1 MRNGI
6 RHLSVLA
13 GLGLALI
20 TLAACGHRDQRLVDQ
35 YFNAVNSKD
44 NQTLGSF
51 AAVGFDKKVDRWRIA
66 KESDEEKAPMP
77 LSDLVAKQ
85 KELEKAVAENKK
97 AATAYSMDHYADVD
111 AVREAR
117 KAGKPVPGKMQAVG
131 AEWDKYNQKDRDLKK
146 QLADA
151 NAAVEKE
158 KRNLER
164 SLGPTENAEGLSGDM
179 VTKRLDLM
187 LTINGQEQP
196 YVMTLRK
203 YDIKGSARPRWVVH
217 DLKPA

>member
-6 RHLSVLA
+6 RHLLVLT
-13 GLGLALI
+13 GLGLV
-20 TLAACGHRDQRLVDQ
+20 LAACGHRDQNLVDQ

-66 KESDEEKAPMP
+66 KESDEEKAPIP
-77 LSDLVAKQ
+77 LTDLIAKQ

-97 AATAYSMDHYADVD
+97 TATAYSMDHYAEVD
-111 AVREAR
+111 QVRETR
-117 KAGKPVPGKMQAVG
+117 KAGKPVPGKLQAVA

-146 QLADA
+146 ALADA
-151 NAAVEKE
+151 TAAVEKE

-179 VTKRLDLM
+179 VTKRLDLV
-187 LTINGQEQP
+187 LTINGEDQP

>member
-6 RHLSVLA
+6 RHLLVLT
-13 GLGLALI
+13 GLGLV
-20 TLAACGHRDQRLVDQ
+20 LAACGHRDQRLVDQ

-66 KESDEEKAPMP
+66 KESDEEKAPIP
-77 LSDLVAKQ
+77 LTDLIAKQ

-97 AATAYSMDHYADVD
+97 TATAYSMDHYAEVD
-111 AVREAR
+111 QVREAR
-117 KAGKPVPGKMQAVG
+117 KAGKPIPGKLQAVA

-146 QLADA
+146 ALADA
-151 NAAVEKE
+151 SAAVEKE

-164 SLGPTENAEGLSGDM
+164 SLGPTENTEGLSGDM
-179 VTKRLDLM
+179 VTKRLDLV
-187 LTINGQEQP
+187 LTINGEEQP

-203 YDIKGSARPRWVVH
+203 YDIKGSARPRWVVQ

>member
-6 RHLSVLA
+6 RHLLVLT
-13 GLGLALI
+13 GLGLV
-20 TLAACGHRDQRLVDQ
+20 LAACGHRDQRLVDQ

-66 KESDEEKAPMP
+66 KESDEEKAPIP
-77 LSDLVAKQ
+77 LTDLIAKQ

-97 AATAYSMDHYADVD
+97 AATAYSMDHYAEVD

-117 KAGKPVPGKMQAVG
+117 KAGKPVPAKLSAVA

-146 QLADA
+146 ALADA
-151 NAAVEKE
+151 TAAVEKE

-179 VTKRLDLM
+179 LTKRLDLV
-187 LTINGQEQP
+187 LTINGQDQP

-203 YDIKGSARPRWVVH
+203 YDIKGSARPRWVVQ

>member
-6 RHLSVLA
+6 RHLLVLT
-13 GLGLALI
+13 GLGLAL
-20 TLAACGHRDQRLVDQ
+20 AACGHHDQRLVDQ
-35 YFNAVNSKD
+35 YFNAVNAKD
-44 NQTLGSF
+44 NSTLGSF

-66 KESDEEKAPMP
+66 KESDEEKAPIP
-77 LSDLVAKQ
+77 LTDLIAKQ
-85 KELEKAVAENKK
+85 KDLEKAVAENKK
-97 AATAYSMDHYADVD
+97 AATAYSMDHYAEVD
-111 AVREAR
+111 QVREAR
-117 KAGKPVPGKMQAVG
+117 KAGKPIPGKLQAVA

-146 QLADA
+146 ALADA
-151 NAAVEKE
+151 TAAVEKE

-179 VTKRLDLM
+179 VTKRLDLV
-187 LTINGQEQP
+187 LTINGEDQP

>member
-6 RHLSVLA
+6 RHLLVLT
-13 GLGLALI
+13 GLGLA
-20 TLAACGHRDQRLVDQ
+20 LAACGHREQRLVDQ

-66 KESDEEKAPMP
+66 KESDEEKAPIP
-77 LSDLVAKQ
+77 LTDLIAKQ
-85 KELEKAVAENKK
+85 KDLEKAVADNKK
-97 AATAYSMDHYADVD
+97 AATAYSMDHYAEVD
-111 AVREAR
+111 QVREAR
-117 KAGKPVPGKMQAVG
+117 KAGKPVPAKLQAVA

-146 QLADA
+146 ALADA
-151 NAAVEKE
+151 TAAVEKE

-179 VTKRLDLM
+179 VTKRLDLV
-187 LTINGQEQP
+187 LTINGEDQP

-203 YDIKGSARPRWVVH
+203 YDIKGSARPRWVVQ

>member
-6 RHLSVLA
+6 RHLLVLT
-13 GLGLALI
+13 GLGLA
-20 TLAACGHRDQRLVDQ
+20 LAACGHRDQRLVDQ

-66 KESDEEKAPMP
+66 KESDEEKAPIP
-77 LSDLVAKQ
+77 LTDLIAKQ
-85 KELEKAVAENKK
+85 KDLEKAVADNKK
-97 AATAYSMDHYADVD
+97 AATAYSMDHYAEVD
-111 AVREAR
+111 QVREVR
-117 KAGKPVPGKMQAVG
+117 KAGKPVPAKLQAVA

-146 QLADA
+146 ALADA
-151 NAAVEKE
+151 TAAVEKE

-179 VTKRLDLM
+179 VTKRLDLV
-187 LTINGQEQP
+187 LTINGEDQP

-203 YDIKGSARPRWVVH
+203 YDIKGSARPRWVVQ

>member
-1 MRNGI
+1 
-6 RHLSVLA
+6 
-13 GLGLALI
+13 
-20 TLAACGHRDQRLVDQ
+20 
-35 YFNAVNSKD
+35 
-44 NQTLGSF
+44 
-51 AAVGFDKKVDRWRIA
+51 
-66 KESDEEKAPMP
+66 
-77 LSDLVAKQ
+77 
-85 KELEKAVAENKK
+85 
-97 AATAYSMDHYADVD
+97 MDHYAEVD
-111 AVREAR
+111 AVRDAR
-117 KAGKPVPGKMQAVG
+117 KAGKPIPGKLQAVA

-151 NAAVEKE
+151 NAAVERE

-179 VTKRLDLM
+179 LTKRLDLV

-203 YDIKGSARPRWVVH
+203 YDIKGGARPRWVIQ

>member
-6 RHLSVLA
+6 RRLSVLA
-13 GLGLALI
+13 GLGL
-20 TLAACGHRDQRLVDQ
+20 TLTACGHRDQRLVDQ
-35 YFNAVNSKD
+35 YFNAVNAKD

-66 KESDEEKAPMP
+66 KESDEEKAPIP
-77 LSDLVAKQ
+77 LTDLVAKQ
-85 KELEKAVAENKK
+85 KELDKAVAENKK
-97 AATAYSMDHYADVD
+97 AATAYSMDHYAEVTQVRD
-111 AVREAR
+111 ARA
-117 KAGKPVPGKMQAVG
+117 AGKPVPAKLSGVAG
-131 AEWDKYNQKDRDLKK
+131 EWDKYNQKDRDLKK

-151 NAAVEKE
+151 NAAVERE

-179 VTKRLDLM
+179 LTKRLDLV

-203 YDIKGSARPRWVVH
+203 YDIKGSARPRWVIH

>member
-6 RHLSVLA
+6 RHLLVLT
-13 GLGLALI
+13 GLGLV
-20 TLAACGHRDQRLVDQ
+20 LAACGHRDQRLVDQ

-66 KESDEEKAPMP
+66 KESDEEKAPIP
-77 LSDLVAKQ
+77 LTDLIAKQ

-97 AATAYSMDHYADVD
+97 TATAYSMDHYAEVD
-111 AVREAR
+111 QVREAR
-117 KAGKPVPGKMQAVG
+117 KAGKPVPGKLQAVA

-146 QLADA
+146 ALADA
-151 NAAVEKE
+151 SAAVEKE

-164 SLGPTENAEGLSGDM
+164 SLGPTENTEGLSGDM
-179 VTKRLDLM
+179 VTKRLDLV
-187 LTINGQEQP
+187 LTINGEDQP

-203 YDIKGSARPRWVVH
+203 YDIKGSARPRWVVQ